1 MDLSGFDANTI
12 EPAQTFEPLPNGD
25 YKVAITETENRPTKA
40 GTGSYLLLKLQVLE
54 GDHQGRILFDR
65 LNLDNP
71 NQTAVDIAKRTL
83 SAICTSVGVMT
94 PKDSSELMDKPMM
107 VKVVVTPPQNGY
119 DAGNDIKGY
128 KPAGAAS
135 NPPTGAAKK
144 PWE

>member
-12 EPAQTFEPLPNGD
+12 EPAQQFEPLPNGD
-25 YKVAITETENRPTKA
+25 YRVAITETESRPTKA
-40 GTGSYLLLKLQVLE
+40 GTGAYLLLKLQVLE
-54 GDHQGRILFDR
+54 GQHQGRILFDR

-83 SAICTSVGVMT
+83 AAICTSVGVMT
-94 PKDSSELMDKPMM
+94 PKDSSELLDKPMM

-128 KPAGAAS
+128 KAAGAAS
-135 NPPTGAAKK
+135 ASPTGAAKK